1 MIVIPTQLLEPPTP
15 PRQAAPPVAPIL
27 LRGRHLLSYVFFL
40 PRPCLRYYPS
50 SGVAPASDALPA
62 IVGAPPTKVVAAQG
76 LCASAAPVA
85 DLPSPFEASTGLLH
99 LGVFLSM
106 PLPDRDT
113 SEVAPS
119 SSLSLIFYRY
129 MVFIFYRYI

>member
-1 MIVIPTQLLEPPTP
+1 MMVIPTQLLAPPTP
-15 PRQAAPPVAPIL
+15 STSVAPPVAPLL
-27 LRGRHLLSYVFFL
+27 LRGRHLLPYVFFL
-40 PRPCLRYYPS
+40 PRPCLRYCPS
-50 SGVAPASDALPA
+50 SGVAPASDALLA
-62 IVGAPPTKVVAAQG
+62 AVGAPPTKVAAAQG
-76 LCASAAPVA
+76 VRTPAAPVA
-85 DLPSPFEASTGLLH
+85 DLPSPFEASAGLLH